1 MYSKSSIYRRK
12 NQRGT
17 SRGNDRRRNFDRYD
31 RREMNKKNFQS
42 KKYDRDT
49 RQRSNS
55 RERND
60 RKRRSRSKDY
70 SSKRYSPPSKSRS
83 RSRSKNNTPSQ
94 TTNTSSTTT
103 ATATTNTTTILT
115 TNSALSAFTNPPIIN
130 TANAILNINGNV
142 SNNNPSNISYDQ
154 IRRNTITNN
163 KVAQLEKMGID
174 LMAQNKKLLD
184 ANVTIPSYYNPG
196 IVNPAK
202 YAEQVQKRKLLW
214 GNKKIETPKPN
225 NAANDTESKANS
237 SIPNNWENA
246 KFSDDKVASKFMRL
260 MGIKDVQLK
269 QTKEVKDTE
278 THTKTDM
285 IKKQEELFST
295 MEQQYEVARQV
306 THTMRGV
313 GLGFG
318 SQPRQF

>member
-1 MYSKSSIYRRK
+1 
-12 NQRGT
+12 
-17 SRGNDRRRNFDRYD
+17 
-31 RREMNKKNFQS
+31 MNKRNFQS
-42 KKYDRDT
+42 KKYDRDI

-70 SSKRYSPPSKSRS
+70 GSKTYSPQSKSRS
-83 RSRSKNNTPSQ
+83 RSRSKNRTPSK
-94 TTNTSSTTT
+94 TTNPSSTTT
-103 ATATTNTTTILT
+103 ATSTTNTTTILT

-130 TANAILNINGNV
+130 TTAKAITNINGNV
-142 SNNNPSNISYDQ
+142 NNNNPSIISYDQ

-214 GNKKIETPKPN
+214 GNKKSETPKPN
-225 NAANDTESKANS
+225 NAVNDTESKANP

-260 MGIKDVQLK
+260 MGIRDGQLK

-278 THTKTDM
+278 TNNKTDM